1 MSGKLQAATNATL
14 GFLGLNTQEA
24 GVTLE
29 SGYATKAL
37 NCIIDKSGR
46 LGSRRGW
53 TKLTTPTKVTGTIS
67 TTTLTVS
74 SLTLGNLS
82 VGVTLSGPGITTG
95 TTITALGSGIGGAGT
110 YTISPSQ
117 TVTLA
122 GTYSRTLTTVT
133 VTATAHGLVVGDTV
147 YLDFTTGTAVDG
159 AFVVTTTPTAN
170 TFTVTH
176 GTSGSTSGNVTIG
189 RPITATYTLGSS
201 DYIESMFEFIDTDRT
216 ITILSAGGGKLY
228 SGTDALAQRFVN
240 GAESGGVSTPLSP
253 QPTFTGNR
261 WQFAQLAEG
270 AGIGALMY
278 GFAAQKGNELLIYRR
293 MNHSGAYVFQK
304 IGSGYG
310 TRPSGVTTFDPD
322 CVLSAFGRIWTAN
335 ITGATSTI
343 YYSKLLDGN
352 AFTGAGSGL
361 VDVASVVGNND
372 EIVGL
377 ASHNGFL
384 VVFCRNNIVIY
395 QNPDSPTTTAFALQD
410 VITGVG
416 CIGRDT
422 IQNTGTDL
430 IFMSKSGLRS
440 LNRVVNE
447 KSAPMRDL
455 SANIRDDLIGYING
469 ENENNIK
476 SIYFERD
483 AFYLLM
489 LPALGQI
496 IYFDLRQQLPNG
508 AARATIWT
516 DIKPK
521 AFLATST
528 KTLLLGMPGGVGNYT
543 GYSDNGSTYRLEYFT
558 QNTDFGAPFALKLLK
573 KAKIIMIASGSQD
586 IILKYG
592 FDYNTY
598 YSPRTYTK
606 DFIGA
611 NSEYNIAEYNIG
623 EYTSG
628 IAIAEVDLNLGGS
641 GKILQF
647 GIEATIDS
655 TPVSLQQMTV
665 YVKLGK
671 TV

>member
-53 TKLTTPTKVTGTIS
+53 TN
-67 TTTLTVS
+67 LTV
-74 SLTLGNLS
+74 T
-82 VGVTLSGPGITTG
+82 PD
-95 TTITALGSGIGGAGT
+95 
-110 YTISPSQ
+110 
-117 TVTLA
+117 
-122 GTYSRTLTTVT
+122 
-133 VTATAHGLVVGDTV
+133 GL
-147 YLDFTTGTAVDG
+147 
-159 AFVVTTTPTAN
+159 
-170 TFTVTH
+170 
-176 GTSGSTSGNVTIG
+176 STSYV
-189 RPITATYTLGSS
+189 
-201 DYIESMFEFIDTDRT
+201 ESLFEFIDTDRS
-216 ITILSAGGGKLY
+216 ITIFSAGNGKLFK
-228 SGTDALAQRFVN
+228 GTTTLTNMTVN
-240 GAESGGVSTPLSP
+240 GPEAGNPGVSTPLSP

-261 WQFAQLAEG
+261 WQWAQLAEDG
-270 AGIGALMY
+270 GYNALMY
-278 GFAAQKGNELLIYRR
+278 GFAVQKGNDALVYRR
-293 MNHSGAYVFQK
+293 MNHNGAFAFQK
-304 IGSGYG
+304 IGTAGYG
-310 TRPSGVTTFDPD
+310 HKPAGVTGAFDPD
-322 CVLSAFGRIWTAN
+322 CVLSAFGRIWMAN
-335 ITGATSTI
+335 ITGNTSTI
-343 YYSKLLDGN
+343 YYSKLLEGA

-361 VDVASVVGNND
+361 VDISTVVGNND

-440 LNRVVNE
+440 LNRIISE

-455 SANIRDDLIGYING
+455 SSNIRDDLIGYING

-476 SIYFERD
+476 SVYFERD

-528 KTLLLGMPGGVGNYT
+528 KTLLLGMPGGIANYT
-543 GYSDNGSTYRLEYFT
+543 GYSDNGSEYRLEYFT
-558 QNTDFGAPFALKLLK
+558 QNTDFGSPFALKLLK
-573 KAKIIMIASGSQD
+573 KAKVIMIASGTQD

-592 FDYNTY
+592 FNYDTY
-598 YSPRTYTK
+598 YTPRTYIK
-606 DFIGA
+606 DFAGA

-623 EYTSG
+623 EYTGGTS
-628 IAIAEVDLNLGGS
+628 IAEVDLNLGGS

-647 GIEATIDS
+647 GIEAPING
-655 TPVSLQQMTV
+655 TPISLQQMTV

>member
-29 SGYATKAL
+29 SGYATRAV
-37 NCIIDKSGR
+37 NCVIDKSGR

-53 TKLTTPTKVTGTIS
+53 GM
-67 TTTLTVS
+67 
-74 SLTLGNLS
+74 
-82 VGVTLSGPGITTG
+82 
-95 TTITALGSGIGGAGT
+95 
-110 YTISPSQ
+110 
-117 TVTLA
+117 
-122 GTYSRTLTTVT
+122 
-133 VTATAHGLVVGDTV
+133 
-147 YLDFTTGTAVDG
+147 
-159 AFVVTTTPTAN
+159 VTTTPDGLN
-170 TFTVTH
+170 
-176 GTSGSTSGNVTIG
+176 
-189 RPITATYTLGSS
+189 SS
-201 DYIESMFEFIDTDRT
+201 YVESMFEFIDVDRST
-216 ITILSAGGGKLY
+216 TILSSGNGKLF
-228 SGTDALAQRFVN
+228 SGTTTLV
-240 GAESGGVSTPLSP
+240 E
-253 QPTFTGNR
+253 QPVYAADQTTVVANSFTGNR
-261 WQFAQLAEG
+261 WQWAQLAEG
-270 AGIGALMY
+270 AGVNADMY
-278 GFAAQKGNELLIYRR
+278 GFAAQKGNHALVYRR
-293 MNHSGAYVFQK
+293 KNHDGPFIFQR
-304 IGSGYG
+304 IGTYG
-310 TRPSGVTTFDPD
+310 SIPSGVTTFDPD
-322 CVLSAFGRIWTAN
+322 CVLSAFGRIWAAN
-335 ITGATSTI
+335 ISDAPSTI
-343 YYSKLLDGN
+343 YYSALLDG
-352 AFTGAGSGL
+352 AHFTGTGSGL
-361 VDVASVVGNND
+361 IDVASVVGNND

-395 QNPDSPTTTAFALQD
+395 QNPQTPTTTAFGLASQD

-440 LNRVVNE
+440 LNRIISE

-455 SANIRDDLIGYING
+455 SSNIRDDLIGYING

-476 SIYFERD
+476 SVYFERD

-489 LPALGQI
+489 LPTLGQI
-496 IYFDLRQQLPNG
+496 IYFDLRQQLSNG

-521 AFLATST
+521 ALLATST
-528 KTLLLGMPGGVGNYT
+528 KTLLLGMPGGIGNYT
-543 GYSDNGSTYRLEYFT
+543 GYSDNGSSYRLEYFT

-586 IILKYG
+586 VILKYG

-606 DFIGA
+606 NFIGA

>member
-1 MSGKLQAATNATL
+1 MAGKLQAATNATL

-53 TKLTTPTKVTGTIS
+53 TN
-67 TTTLTVS
+67 LTV
-74 SLTLGNLS
+74 T
-82 VGVTLSGPGITTG
+82 PD
-95 TTITALGSGIGGAGT
+95 
-110 YTISPSQ
+110 
-117 TVTLA
+117 
-122 GTYSRTLTTVT
+122 
-133 VTATAHGLVVGDTV
+133 GL
-147 YLDFTTGTAVDG
+147 
-159 AFVVTTTPTAN
+159 
-170 TFTVTH
+170 
-176 GTSGSTSGNVTIG
+176 STSYV
-189 RPITATYTLGSS
+189 
-201 DYIESMFEFIDTDRT
+201 ESMFEFIDTDRS
-216 ITILSAGGGKLY
+216 ITILSAGNGKLFK
-228 SGTDALAQRFVN
+228 GTTTLTNLPVN

-261 WQFAQLAEG
+261 WQFVQLAEG
-270 AGIGALMY
+270 AGYNALMY

-335 ITGATSTI
+335 VTGATSTI
-343 YYSKLLDGN
+343 YYSKLLDGH

-361 VDVASVVGNND
+361 VDIASVVGNND

-395 QNPDSPTTTAFALQD
+395 KDPQDPTSTSFSLQD

-469 ENENNIK
+469 EVENNIK
-476 SIYFERD
+476 SVYFERD

-496 IYFDLRQQLPNG
+496 IYFDLRTQLPNG

-516 DIKPK
+516 NIKPK

-528 KTLLLGMPGGVGNYT
+528 KTLLLGMPGGIGNYT
-543 GYSDNGSTYRLEYFT
+543 GYSDNGSEYRLEYFT
-558 QNTDFGAPFALKLLK
+558 QNTDFGSPFALKLLK
-573 KAKIIMIASGSQD
+573 KAKVIMIASGTQD

-592 FDYNTY
+592 FNYDTY
-598 YSPRTYTK
+598 YTPRTYIK
-606 DFIGA
+606 DFAGV

-623 EYTSG
+623 EYTGGTS
-628 IAIAEVDLNLGGS
+628 IAEVDLNLGGS

-647 GIEATIDS
+647 GIEAPING
-655 TPVSLQQMTV
+655 TPISLQQMTV